1 MSSYV
6 LSNSNRFYVAIE
18 SQYGQPALINAQNR
32 FPAIRVSA
40 QQAVER
46 SKRVDK
52 TGTRTYRG
60 LSSNGRRHTVF
71 AVRGFLS
78 SWNGSGEPVY
88 GPFVQ
93 AGLGGTPRLVIGLV
107 IAGVQSNM
115 QFQTTAPHGLL
126 PGMGISY
133 ANEIR
138 FVTSVVDNRIFI
150 VNAPFST
157 QPILNTLFAPT
168 ISYALAVRLPS
179 VTIFDYWDPG
189 TFLNRAVTGAAVDVL
204 SISINGD
211 LHEMVFRGPAA
222 NLVTADGISGA
233 EGSSFSFPQEPNVG
247 TFEYAVVPGHLGQVW
262 LGNSSPQFMSL
273 TEASIQVKN
282 NIDLRNQ
289 EFGSILPRDFAPGS
303 REVSCRFSLLVASD
317 TQSAALYSAAQTRTP
332 IPAMLQLGQQQSQLM
347 GIYLPTVIPEIP
359 TYNDSE
365 PRLEWHF
372 NNNLA
377 QGSME
382 DEIYVAFA

>member
-52 TGTRTYRG
+52 TGTRPYRG
-60 LSSNGRRHTVF
+60 LSSNGRRHTVV

-189 TFLNRAVTGAAVDVL
+189 TFLNRVVTGAAVD
-204 SISINGD
+204 I
-211 LHEMVFRGPAA
+211 
-222 NLVTADGISGA
+222 
-233 EGSSFSFPQEPNVG
+233 
-247 TFEYAVVPGHLGQVW
+247 
-262 LGNSSPQFMSL
+262 
-273 TEASIQVKN
+273 
-282 NIDLRNQ
+282 LR
-289 EFGSILPRDFAPGS
+289 
-303 REVSCRFSLLVASD
+303 
-317 TQSAALYSAAQTRTP
+317 
-332 IPAMLQLGQQQSQLM
+332 
-347 GIYLPTVIPEIP
+347 
-359 TYNDSE
+359 
-365 PRLEWHF
+365 
-372 NNNLA
+372 
-377 QGSME
+377 
-382 DEIYVAFA
+382 